1 MQQKKRCSG
10 FTLMELMIVLAIIA
24 IGASVAGFSIRNM
37 LPDLRL
43 SAAARDLKSDMN
55 SARLRAIKENREV
68 CVLFDME
75 AGGYDVL
82 LDDGDG
88 IFVEENE
95 TLLKSV
101 RMPKGV
107 TIEAASFGNSG
118 ALACFNSRGI
128 AGVPG
133 TASLANSDD
142 GQRNVA
148 IAKTGRVSIEKL

>member
-1 MQQKKRCSG
+1 
-10 FTLMELMIVLAIIA
+10 MELMIVLAIIA
-24 IGASVAGFSIRNM
+24 IGAAVAGFSIRNM

-128 AGVPG
+128 AGGTPG

-142 GQRNVA
+142 RQRDV
-148 IAKTGRVSIEKL
+148 KVVTTGRVSINKL